1 MAEVT
6 KTETHKTETTTTS
19 GFGAKGTPADKHLPE
34 NSHENLDEKL
44 DNAVDE
50 SFPGSDP
57 VSVKITK

>member
-6 KTETHKTETTTTS
+6 KTETHKTEATVS
-19 GFGAKGTPADKHLPE
+19 GFGPKGSPSDKHLPE

-50 SFPGSDP
+50 TFPGSDP